1 MNNSVGQFPLQAP
14 CRRVID
20 FSRHFEGVLSRFCH
34 ALVATWNSSKVIEPY
49 LTIPSN
55 LIREVMVQASTKSD
69 AGKTNAWRFLAHL
82 ISSNTIL
89 PHSTSCS
96 TVARKFMLTSYH
108 GTSGPSGC
116 IGSGPT
122 PTQPASGNNT
132 TTEPVLIR
140 LEQLS
145 QERLTSNQI
154 KKLTVRS
161 LVDMFGLRTNG
172 LSGDIRNLLNRSW
185 NSSTWYDS
193 VPLTECPSDRSIGV
207 VGDERKD
214 RHIVA
219 TPREA
224 GLRSERRG

>member
-1 MNNSVGQFPLQAP
+1 MF
-14 CRRVID
+14 
-20 FSRHFEGVLSRFCH
+20 
-34 ALVATWNSSKVIEPY
+34 
-49 LTIPSN
+49 
-55 LIREVMVQASTKSD
+55 
-69 AGKTNAWRFLAHL
+69 
-82 ISSNTIL
+82 
-89 PHSTSCS
+89 
-96 TVARKFMLTSYH
+96 TSYH
-108 GTSGPSGC
+108 GTSEPSGSA
-116 IGSGPT
+116 GSGPT
-122 PTQPASGNNT
+122 PAQLVSGNHAA
-132 TTEPVLIR
+132 TEPALIR

-145 QERLTSNQI
+145 HERLTFNQI

-193 VPLTECPSDRSIGV
+193 VPLTECLSDQSIGV

-224 GLRSERRG
+224 GLRSEQRG